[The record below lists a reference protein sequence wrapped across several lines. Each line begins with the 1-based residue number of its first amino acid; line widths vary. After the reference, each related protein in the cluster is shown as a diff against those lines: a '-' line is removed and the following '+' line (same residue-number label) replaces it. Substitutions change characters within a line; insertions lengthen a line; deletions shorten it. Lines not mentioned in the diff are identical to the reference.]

1 MQLLCFSRIWY
12 LIMSIERSQ
21 AQAVTDVNLEALHD
35 EVLRSCRG
43 KQSRYFLEAR
53 CGVGATR
60 SRDYMIRPVVLR
72 DCEFCSSQSYLCLGM
87 GCKGKNK
94 KSAVLV
100 GSQRQ
105 QKQDVSQSQP
115 RELPGQVYKTHT
127 SSCRIARNPGP
138 KKSHS
143 LKSSNH
149 PTKTFAPGRKGSGR
163 QSKKERS
170 LIFKVSSPALSR
182 VKKSKVLLRIM
193 FDIYIFLNWHISR
206 ALRRKFT

>member
-94 KSAVLV
+94 KAAVLV
-100 GSQRQ
+100 SSQNLRGNRS
-105 QKQDVSQSQP
+105 KMFPNPSPENSQVKCTRP
-115 RELPGQVYKTHT
+115 TPHHVGLPEILDQ
-127 SSCRIARNPGP
+127 
-138 KKSHS
+138 
-143 LKSSNH
+143 
-149 PTKTFAPGRKGSGR
+149 
-163 QSKKERS
+163 RS
-170 LIFKVSSPALSR
+170 PI
-182 VKKSKVLLRIM
+182 
-193 FDIYIFLNWHISR
+193 H
-206 ALRRKFT
+206 